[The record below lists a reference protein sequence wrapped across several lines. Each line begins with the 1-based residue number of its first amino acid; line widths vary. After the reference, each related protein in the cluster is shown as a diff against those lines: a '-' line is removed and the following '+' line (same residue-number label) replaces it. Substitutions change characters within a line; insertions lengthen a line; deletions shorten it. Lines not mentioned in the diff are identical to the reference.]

1 MSTDLPG
8 RLLRLLSLLQT
19 RRTWPG
25 AELAARLGVTDR
37 TLRRDVERLR
47 GLDYPVE
54 ATTGT
59 AGGYRLTS
67 GHNLPRCCSTTTRRS
82 RRRSRWPPQP
92 LAARGQRTPRC
103 GR

>member
-47 GLDYPVE
+47 RLDYPVE
-54 ATTGT
+54 ATTG
-59 AGGYRLTS
+59 
-67 GHNLPRCCSTTTRRS
+67 
-82 RRRSRWPPQP
+82 
-92 LAARGQRTPRC
+92 
-103 GR
+103 